1 MPVEFGQ
8 TTAAS
13 VWRDDSRPFDSDSL
27 PAETVED
34 VVIGAGITGLVTAL
48 LLARAGRRVVV
59 LDAATTLGAGT
70 TGASSAKVSLLQGL
84 RLTEIV
90 ERHGPEVATAYLD
103 ANREGQAWLRRFCTT
118 HEVPYQVRHAFTF
131 ASETDSVA
139 RVEREYEYERQLGLP
154 STWCAS
160 MDAPFPVQA
169 AIGLADQF
177 QLDPLDLLEKLVDR
191 VRDHGGVVCL
201 GRRVVEVG
209 HSQPLEIHCAAGE
222 SVAAGHV
229 IVATGTPILDR
240 GLQFAGL
247 QARRSYE
254 VTLSGAEA
262 PAGMFLS
269 VDDTVVSVRDIPDRD
284 LLLVGGFGHATGRTS
299 SESAH
304 LEQLQAWALTHFPGA
319 TVEQS
324 WSAQDYRS
332 YDALPDVRLLPFSS
346 GRIHTVTGFD
356 KWGFTNAVG
365 AALAVAAGTLGTP
378 PPWAEDAYAGR
389 RARSLVDLGAFNG
402 SVAAEAGRGA
412 ARCLGRLD
420 PGTPAEGTG
429 VVGRRGWQPVGVS
442 AVGGRTRT
450 IRPVCTHLGGIV
462 EWNDADQSWDCP
474 LHGSRFTPDGDV
486 IEGPAV
492 RPLRPLDDADQ
503 DDPGVHRS

>member
-1 MPVEFGQ
+1 
-8 TTAAS
+8 
-13 VWRDDSRPFDSDSL
+13 VWRDDSRPFASDPL
-27 PAETVED
+27 PVEAVED
-34 VVIGAGITGLVTAL
+34 VVIGAGITGLVSAL

-59 LDAATTLGAGT
+59 LDAAATLGAGT

-90 ERHGPEVATAYLD
+90 ERHGPEVASAYLD

-118 HEVPYQVRHAFTF
+118 HDVPFQVRHAFTF
-131 ASETDSVA
+131 VSDPNAVT

-191 VRDHGGVVCL
+191 VRDHGGAVCL
-201 GRRVVEVG
+201 GRRVLEVG
-209 HSQPLEIHCAAGE
+209 HSQPLQIHCATGE
-222 SVAAGHV
+222 SVTGGHV
-229 IVATGTPILDR
+229 VVATGTPILDR

-299 SESAH
+299 SEAAH
-304 LEQLQAWALTHFPGA
+304 LEQLRAWVRTHFPRA
-319 TVEQS
+319 RVEQS

-332 YDALPDVRLLPFSS
+332 YDSLPDVRLLPFSS
-346 GRIHTVTGFD
+346 GRVHTVTGFD
-356 KWGFTNAVG
+356 KWGFTNSVG

-389 RARSLVDLGAFNG
+389 RARSLIDLGAFNG
-402 SVAAEAGRGA
+402 SVVAELARGVT
-412 ARCLGRLD
+412 RCLDHLD
-420 PGTPAEGTG
+420 KTKPAEGEG
-429 VVGRRGWQPVGVS
+429 VVGHLGCKAVGVS
-442 AVGGRTRT
+442 TVDGQTRP
-450 IRPVCTHLGGIV
+450 IRPICTHLGGILA
-462 EWNDADQSWDCP
+462 WNDAEQSWDCP
-474 LHGSRFTPDGDV
+474 LHGSRFAPDGEI

-492 RPLRPLDDADQ
+492 RPLHPAD
-503 DDPGVHRS
+503 GVDEVDSDGNRT

>member
-1 MPVEFGQ
+1 MPVEFSQ
-8 TTAAS
+8 ASATS
-13 VWRDDSRPFDSDSL
+13 VWRDHARAVQSDPL
-27 PAETVED
+27 PAETVD
-34 VVIGAGITGLVTAL
+34 DLVVGAGITGLVTAL

-90 ERHGPEVATAYLD
+90 ERHGAEVAAAYLD

-131 ASETDSVA
+131 ASEKSSVD
-139 RVEREYEYERQLGLP
+139 RVEREYEYERQLGLA

-177 QLDPLDLLEKLVDR
+177 QLDPLDLLEKLVER
-191 VRDHGGVVCL
+191 VRDHGGAVCL
-201 GRRVVEVG
+201 GRRVLEVG
-209 HSQPLEIHCAAGE
+209 RSQPLEVHCVTGE
-222 SVAAGHV
+222 SIAAGHV

-254 VTLSGAEA
+254 LTLSGADA

-269 VDDTVVSVRDIPDRD
+269 VDETVVSVRDIPDRD
-284 LLLVGGFGHATGRTS
+284 LVLVGGFGHATGRTP

-304 LEQLQAWALTHFPGA
+304 LDQLQSWALNHFPGA
-319 TVEQS
+319 TVQQS

-332 YDALPDVRLLPFSS
+332 YDVLPDVRVLPFSS

-356 KWGFTNAVG
+356 KWGFTNSVG

-378 PPWAEDAYAGR
+378 PPWAENAYGGR

-402 SVAAEAGRGA
+402 TVVAEQVRGI
-412 ARCLGRLD
+412 ARCLDRLD
-420 PGTPAEGTG
+420 PSRPPEGEG
-429 VVGRRGWQPVGVS
+429 VVGRVGCK
-442 AVGGRTRT
+442 AVGISTVDGQT
-450 IRPVCTHLGGIV
+450 RPVRPICTHLGGV
-462 EWNDADQSWDCP
+462 LEWNDAEQSWDCP
-474 LHGSRFTPDGDV
+474 LHGSRFRPGGDV

-492 RPLRPLDDADQ
+492 RPLRTADEV
-503 DDPGVHRS
+503 DPGDDGT